1 MLADEYRQVS
11 DISFMELEKIRKKM
25 KNSLLVGGWAAY
37 YLSNSRFKEWKK
49 TDYMGSKDIDF
60 GIRAEDLGS
69 TARKLKNLGYTPV
82 NFRFYKIFDRESK
95 KLISIEASKKRPQ
108 FELFYL
114 YVDLIL
120 DKQVKMKT
128 TFFSDPLLEYCLN
141 NALWIEKDNL
151 KIIAPEPFVLMK
163 LRVLKNR
170 NHEKR
175 IKDILDCFFVLNF
188 SDFNLKFFQELRE
201 IYKLRN
207 KENIA
212 KIANSAQV
220 SMELSGLRLDG
231 DEIRNIKTS
240 FLNILG

>member
-82 NFRFYKIFDRESK
+82 NFRFYKIFDS
-95 KLISIEASKKRPQ
+95 
-108 FELFYL
+108 
-114 YVDLIL
+114 
-120 DKQVKMKT
+120 
-128 TFFSDPLLEYCLN
+128 
-141 NALWIEKDNL
+141 
-151 KIIAPEPFVLMK
+151 
-163 LRVLKNR
+163 
-170 NHEKR
+170 
-175 IKDILDCFFVLNF
+175 FFVLNF

-240 FLNILG
+240 FL